1 MTLRDA
7 IMAAL
12 ERRASHALDSDEERE
27 AVVTEVLSALA
38 HHPDAVALRQAFA
51 HAPTGGTKLIV
62 MRGVGGRRE
71 AELLN
76 AAARLAQCTE
86 VVE

>member
-1 MTLRDA
+1 
-7 IMAAL
+7 MAAL
-12 ERRASHALDSDEERE
+12 ERCSALCLDSEEERE
-27 AVVTEVLSALA
+27 RVATDVLGAIA
-38 HHPDAVALRQAFA
+38 EHPDAVLIRRAFE

-76 AAARLAQCTE
+76 AAARLAQCDE
-86 VVE
+86 VQP

>member
-1 MTLRDA
+1 VTLRAA

-38 HHPDAVALRQAFA
+38 HHPDAVLIRRAFE
-51 HAPTGGTKLIV
+51 HAPTGGGRLVV
-62 MRGVGGRRE
+62 MRGLGGKRE
-71 AELLN
+71 SLVLS
-76 AAARLAQCTE
+76 AAARLAQME
-86 VVE
+86 GVVE